1 MVTAIAAR
9 QARDPRIHKLL
20 DGLGQHSRDVL
31 SHGVH
36 VATLSLR
43 IAHVLELD
51 DLRIVRLARAALL
64 HDVGKQHVPVEIL
77 EKPGPLNAAEWEIIE
92 RHPMTGHRMLV
103 DAGLPTEARI
113 VLHHHERIDGG
124 GYPTG
129 RAGEDIPL
137 ESRILAVADAF
148 DAMTS
153 LRAYRPAMTTD
164 AAVAELRAGAGRQ
177 WDPDCVEALVSFV
190 VRSAAA

>member
-9 QARDPRIHKLL
+9 HARDPRIHELL
-20 DGLGQHSRDVL
+20 DGLGRHSRDVL

-36 VATLSLR
+36 VATLSIR
-43 IAHVLELD
+43 IAHVLDLD
-51 DLRIVRLARAALL
+51 DLRTARLARAALL

-77 EKPGPLNAAEWEIIE
+77 EKPGPLDAREWEIVE

-103 DAGLPTEARI
+103 DAGFPTEARI
-113 VLHHHERIDGG
+113 VLHHHERMDGA

-137 ESRILAVADAF
+137 ESRILSVADAF

-153 LRAYRPAMTTD
+153 LRAYRPAMTTLE
-164 AAVAELRAGAGRQ
+164 ALAELRAGAGRQ
-177 WDPDCVEALVSFV
+177 WDADCVEALASFMDT
-190 VRSAAA
+190 RAAA